1 MWLDMPSHTQV
12 WQIWPEISSSH
23 LRDAARLKILQKIK
37 VSSISQAP
45 IIIFFFIFFVLY
57 TKFEFISPN
66 DYMIPSEETIG

>member
-45 IIIFFFIFFVLY
+45 IIIFFLFSLFYTQSLNLY
-57 TKFEFISPN
+57 HQ
-66 DYMIPSEETIG
+66 TIM

>member
-45 IIIFFFIFFVLY
+45 IIIFFLFSLFYTQSLNLY
-57 TKFEFISPN
+57 HQTI
-66 DYMIPSEETIG
+66 MIPSEETIG

>member
-45 IIIFFFIFFVLY
+45 IIIFFLFSLFYTQSLNLY
-57 TKFEFISPN
+57 HQTSI
-66 DYMIPSEETIG
+66 

>member
-12 WQIWPEISSSH
+12 WRIWPEISSSH

-45 IIIFFFIFFVLY
+45 IIIFFLFSLFYTQSLNLY
-57 TKFEFISPN
+57 HQ
-66 DYMIPSEETIG
+66 TII

>member
-45 IIIFFFIFFVLY
+45 IIIFFLFSLFYTQSLNLY
-57 TKFEFISPN
+57 HQ
-66 DYMIPSEETIG
+66 TII